1 MDSLRH
7 SWSFLRDA
15 LVFGAV
21 TFAFL
26 FHLCA
31 MAADRD
37 RTQERAYA
45 RLAHARVFSEAALLE
60 SLEHLR
66 PQQLG
71 KCLHPQDGVL
81 IELARGAESQRVRQR
96 SLELLRQK
104 LQRPG
109 LALDACERVL
119 ADEIVQEESPQQ
131 LPQLEKFLL
140 LYAWV
145 VEVVVLAAFSQI
157 WRSPQAQQDLYQLAC
172 RPYLFIPLVGFA
184 LLVPLDR
191 FAVLKG
197 GSGYWTVAALTTAL
211 LGAGVLY
218 WRLRTR
224 LRPEQL
230 PELSLYLLIASL
242 SIQLVAILAGS
253 GWALSWFHQPA
264 LLWAGKGCTLI
275 LALFPLFLLEKA
287 WSSRGG
293 QKSTGELEAH
303 GQHPGS

>member
-1 MDSLRH
+1 METLRH

-26 FHLCA
+26 FQLCA
-31 MAADRD
+31 MAAERD

-45 RLAHARVFSEAALLE
+45 RLTHARAFSEAANLE
-60 SLEHLR
+60 SLEQLR
-66 PQQLG
+66 PNRLG

-81 IELARGAESQRVRQR
+81 VELARSSDSPRVRHR

-104 LQRPG
+104 LARPG

-119 ADEIVQEESPQQ
+119 ADEIVESESPQQ

-145 VEVVVLAAFSQI
+145 MEVLVLAAVSQI
-157 WRSPQAQQDLYQLAC
+157 WRSPQAQQELYQLAC
-172 RPYLFIPLVGFA
+172 RPYLFLPLVGFA

-197 GSGYWTVAALTTAL
+197 GDGYWTLTALIAALV
-211 LGAGVLY
+211 GAAVLH

-253 GWALSWFHQPA
+253 GWALSWFQQPA
-264 LLWAGKGCTLI
+264 LVWAGKGCTLI

-293 QKSTGELEAH
+293 QKSTGELGEH
-303 GQHPGS
+303 GQHSGS